1 MGWELMK
8 QRKQQGSRR
17 IGLVAR
23 LVQAQLA
30 MSSLGA
36 SVYFPTAED
45 RWPARLIHAGAV
57 LLGVGVAMLA
67 TWLRRRL

>member
-1 MGWELMK
+1 MEHGTK
-8 QRKQQGSRR
+8 RSARR
-17 IGLVAR
+17 RESWMAR

-30 MSSLGA
+30 MRGVAAHVESSPAG
-36 SVYFPTAED
+36 D

-57 LLGVGVAMLA
+57 LMGVSGAVLA

>member
-1 MGWELMK
+1 MEQRTK
-8 QRKQQGSRR
+8 QDACRR
-17 IGLVAR
+17 DGLVTR

-30 MSSLGA
+30 VSGLGIKA
-36 SVYFPTAED
+36 ESPTAED

-57 LLGVGVAMLA
+57 LA